1 MNTLPSIIRRTT
13 IALTLLIT
21 IASCSKIESPP
32 TEMGAKVMGDT
43 VQLTPQQSANAH
55 MSFAKAV
62 RRELTTALRANG
74 MVHVPPQFAYSV
86 TAPFGGIVR
95 TTSVLPGSHVT
106 KGETIVVLES
116 PEFITLQQDYL
127 TTVAN
132 LEASEAELVRQSRLA
147 KDSVNA
153 RKKLE
158 AASADTRS
166 LRVQRKALA
175 EKLALINIDV
185 KKLDENSLSRAI
197 RVPSPISGYVTKVN
211 INAGTYIAPNNPIM
225 EIVNTDHMHIE
236 LTIFE
241 RDVLKLRIDQHVT
254 VALTDA
260 PNVKRDAH
268 IHLIGKDVAADRTI
282 SVHAHLNKP
291 DPTLIPGTT
300 LTAIVDAE
308 PRTSWVVPETA
319 VVSFEGK
326 YFVFTGSPTSCIRRE
341 VNVGITQDGI
351 TEILNDPPWLQTEDI
366 LVKGAPAV
374 LGAMT
379 NNDE

>member
-1 MNTLPSIIRRTT
+1 MNTHLTLIRNLSITLELLFT
-13 IALTLLIT
+13 IAACTKT
-21 IASCSKIESPP
+21 ETPP
-32 TEMGAKVMGDT
+32 TDMGARVSGDT
-43 VQLTPQQSANAH
+43 VQLTPQQAANAH
-55 MSFAKAV
+55 IVVSKAI
-62 RRELTTALRANG
+62 RRELTTGLRANG
-74 MVHVPPQFAYSV
+74 MVHVPPQYAYSV

-127 TTVAN
+127 TTIAM
-132 LEASEAELVRQSRLA
+132 LEASEAELIRQSRLA

-158 AASADTRS
+158 AASANTRS
-166 LRVQRKALA
+166 MRVQRKALA

-185 KKLDENSLSRAI
+185 KKLDENSLSRSV
-197 RVPSPISGYVTKVN
+197 RVPAPISGYVTKVN

-254 VALTDA
+254 VSFTDA
-260 PNVKRDAH
+260 PNIKRDAH

-300 LTAIVDAE
+300 LTAVIDAE
-308 PRTSWVVPETA
+308 PRTSWVVPEDA

-326 YFVFTGSPTSCIRRE
+326 YFVFTGSPTTCIRRE

-366 LVKGAPAV
+366 LVKGVPAV

-379 NNDE
+379 NTDE

>member
-1 MNTLPSIIRRTT
+1 MNTQQSLIRNTI
-13 IALTLLIT
+13 IALAMFTGVAACT
-21 IASCSKIESPP
+21 KTDAPP
-32 TEMGAKVMGDT
+32 TEESATVSGDT
-43 VQLTPQQSANAH
+43 VQLTKQQAINAH
-55 MSFAKAV
+55 MSFARAE
-62 RRELTTALRANG
+62 RRELTTGLRANG
-74 MVHVPPQFAYSV
+74 MVHVPPQYAYSV

-95 TTSVLPGSHVT
+95 TTSVLPGSRVT

-127 TTVAN
+127 TTEAL
-132 LEASEAELVRQSRLA
+132 LEASEAELIRQARLA

-158 AASADTRS
+158 AASAETRS
-166 LRVQRKALA
+166 LRVKKKALA

-185 KKLDENSLSRAI
+185 KKLDENSLSRAV
-197 RVPSPISGYVTKVN
+197 RVPAPISGYVTKVN

-282 SVHAHLNKP
+282 AVHAHLNQP

-300 LTAIVDAE
+300 LTAVVDAE
-308 PRTSWVVPETA
+308 PRVAWVVPEEA
-319 VVSFEGK
+319 VVSFEGRF
-326 YFVFTGSPTSCIRRE
+326 FVFTGSPTSCIRRE

-351 TEILNDPPWLQTEDI
+351 TEILNDQPWLLSENI

-374 LGAMT
+374 LGAMS

>member
-1 MNTLPSIIRRTT
+1 MNTLPSKIRSIT
-13 IALTLLIT
+13 IALALLVMMVACT
-21 IASCSKIESPP
+21 KTEAPP
-32 TEMGAKVMGDT
+32 SQMSARVSGDT
-43 VQLTPQQSANAH
+43 VQLTPQQATNAH
-55 MSFAKAV
+55 MSFGKAE
-62 RRELTTALRANG
+62 RRELTTGLRANG
-74 MVHVPPQFAYSV
+74 MVHVPPQYAYSV

-127 TTVAN
+127 TTEAM

-185 KKLDENSLSRAI
+185 KKLNENTLSRAV
-197 RVPSPISGYVTKVN
+197 RVPAPISGYVTKVN

-300 LTAIVDAE
+300 LTAVVDAE
-308 PRTSWVVPETA
+308 PRTSWVVPEES

-326 YFVFTGSPTSCIRRE
+326 YYIFTGSASSCIRRE

-351 TEILNDPPWLQTEDI
+351 TEILNNPPWLQTENI

-379 NNDE
+379 NTE